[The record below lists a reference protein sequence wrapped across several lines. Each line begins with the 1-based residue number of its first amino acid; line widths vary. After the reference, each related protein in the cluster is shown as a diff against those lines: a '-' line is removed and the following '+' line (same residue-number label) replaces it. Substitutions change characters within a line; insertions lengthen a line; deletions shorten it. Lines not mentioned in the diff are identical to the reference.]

1 MRSSKVAEWRLG
13 VSGGRWRGGGDG
25 YFRFRLGIITERRL
39 GTMDDRRGSVTSGS
53 GEVVVHDDVG
63 KWLTRGALSVPRT
76 GMHMICTCD
85 ARCCPSMHKTAA
97 VAKPDG

>member
-1 MRSSKVAEWRLG
+1 
-13 VSGGRWRGGGDG
+13 
-25 YFRFRLGIITERRL
+25 
-39 GTMDDRRGSVTSGS
+39 MDDRRGSVTSGS
-53 GEVVVHDDVG
+53 GEILVHDDVG

-76 GMHMICTCD
+76 GMHMLCTCD